1 MPPGIPFHSP
11 LLYTQQQLQQILA
24 NLEKIVFLKVGHQ
37 VYRSAS
43 VGDLTCTINNCDVL
57 FDISLS
63 LSLHTHTHTLTQ
75 EVSDLAD
82 VEISADSVAS
92 LVTSGHDLH
101 IGAEEETSHTQ

>member
-37 VYRSAS
+37 V
-43 VGDLTCTINNCDVL
+43 GTKINDGHLMML
-57 FDISLS
+57 FILS
-63 LSLHTHTHTLTQ
+63 LSCIQIRTQ